1 MLKIS
6 KVHRFTEDHLGFN
19 ATRTDAI
26 NTIDYLNKC
35 GYPSE
40 YGDPEKGEDYLCGI
54 PDDVLMKAIEY
65 AFSRWTVEITADG
78 TPLEDFDT
86 EEEECYLYHEIRH
99 DLVEEEIYSY
109 HEIRQGKRQL
119 RCWILFHPPQLRV

>member
-26 NTIDYLNKC
+26 NTIDYLNKY

-86 EEEECYLYHEIRH
+86 EEEAVKEVSRLEKEDKENGNYDAGFYSIRH
-99 DLVEEEIYSY
+99 NCECE
-109 HEIRQGKRQL
+109 
-119 RCWILFHPPQLRV
+119 RC